1 MPKNNTIYIHLGP
14 HKTGTS
20 FLQKLLH
27 TNHSFL
33 LSKKICVP
41 KDYSNLTYILRSYIK
56 EDNYKSEKYL
66 REFFKLSS
74 KYNKTI
80 IVAEGLSSFSKDEV
94 QKLVSFISPYYKNI
108 IITITIREHVDQFK
122 SSISQYLRSGLTIDK
137 ILQKKTISY
146 KNIIQNWS
154 HENIKVTLFAYD
166 KNQFIED
173 FFKICSIPNYIYK
186 NITKTA
192 VTAFEDNRSLSYEA
206 MMLLNEINK
215 ISNQKFTYAPIV
227 YFSLKDIGNK
237 SFTFTEQ
244 DFEKLWQSSN
254 EDRSFLK
261 KNDIS
266 FEKKKFKKQLADSK
280 KSDYLEYID
289 NISISLAKKNFQNE
303 VMSKYLEFVIKIHL
317 DKFKVKTFKHNA
329 IDNIINVINE
339 NSMLKH
345 YNELI
350 YQSISLKSVMIKY
363 MITLKEKLKLVK
375 K

>member
-261 KNDIS
+261 K
-266 FEKKKFKKQLADSK
+266 K
-280 KSDYLEYID
+280 
-289 NISISLAKKNFQNE
+289 
-303 VMSKYLEFVIKIHL
+303 
-317 DKFKVKTFKHNA
+317 
-329 IDNIINVINE
+329 
-339 NSMLKH
+339 
-345 YNELI
+345 
-350 YQSISLKSVMIKY
+350 
-363 MITLKEKLKLVK
+363 
-375 K
+375 